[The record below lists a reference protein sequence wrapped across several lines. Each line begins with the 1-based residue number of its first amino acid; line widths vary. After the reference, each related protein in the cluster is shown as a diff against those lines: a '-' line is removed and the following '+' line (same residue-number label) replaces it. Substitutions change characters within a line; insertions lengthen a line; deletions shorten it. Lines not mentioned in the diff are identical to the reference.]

1 MPRATS
7 SKRSKVAL
15 EPDVVR
21 RVALVV
27 LDVQVVLV
35 AQVLLERRC
44 NRQTIKVAAAA
55 EATSS
60 PRRR

>member
-15 EPDVVR
+15 ELDVVR

-35 AQVLLERRC
+35 AQVLLERR
-44 NRQTIKVAAAA
+44 
-55 EATSS
+55 
-60 PRRR
+60 